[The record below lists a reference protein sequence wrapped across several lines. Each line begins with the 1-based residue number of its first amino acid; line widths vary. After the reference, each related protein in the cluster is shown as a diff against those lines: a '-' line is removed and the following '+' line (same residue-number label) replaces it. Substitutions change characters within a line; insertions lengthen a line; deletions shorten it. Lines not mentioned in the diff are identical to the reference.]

1 MIRPEVLLVFTRVAE
16 LSSFTQAA
24 DSLGLPKA
32 SVSKSVKQ
40 LEEAL
45 GTQLLRR
52 NTRRVVLTHDGQ
64 ACYERCKDM
73 LASFD
78 DLQAMFRQ
86 GQALR
91 GRLRVDMSLGMAHRA
106 VLPRLPAFLALHPA
120 LEIELS
126 STDRRVDL
134 VADGFDCVVRTGPLD
149 ASDLVARP
157 LGMLVQHNLASRAY
171 LAAHGVPQTL
181 DDLARHRLVHYA
193 TRLGVR
199 SAGFEVEEEGGA
211 VRRIPMQGS
220 VTVNNSEAYGAA
232 CLAGLGLIQA
242 PTIALRPHVE
252 AGDLVEVLPQWRAP
266 GLPVTLLYAHRRQ
279 LPGRLRV
286 FMDWLAE
293 VLAPYLAPPVS
304 AP

>member
-1 MIRPEVLLVFTRVAE
+1 MVRPELLLVFTRVAE

-40 LEEAL
+40 LEEAV

-86 GQALR
+86 GAALR
-91 GRLRVDMSLGMAHRA
+91 GRLRVDMSLGMAHRV

-126 STDRRVDL
+126 SSDRRVDL

-181 DDLARHRLVHYA
+181 DDLAQHRLVHYA
-193 TRLGVR
+193 TRLGAR
-199 SAGFEVEEEGGA
+199 SAGFEVEEGGV
-211 VRRIPMQGS
+211 VRGIPMQGS

-252 AGDLVEVLPQWRAP
+252 SGELVEVLPQWRAP
-266 GLPVTLLYAHRRQ
+266 GLPVTVLYAHRRQ
-279 LPGRLRV
+279 LPMRLRV

-293 VLAPYLAPPVS
+293 VLAPYLAPPTS
-304 AP
+304 G

>member
-1 MIRPEVLLVFTRVAE
+1 MVRPELLLVFTRVAE

-45 GTQLLRR
+45 GVQLLQR
-52 NTRRVVLTHDGQ
+52 NTRRVLLTHDGQ

-86 GQALR
+86 GETLR
-91 GRLRVDMSLGMAHRA
+91 GRLRVDMSLGMAHRV

-126 STDRRVDL
+126 SSDRRVDL

-181 DDLARHRLVHYA
+181 DDLAQHRLVHYA

-199 SAGFEVEEEGGA
+199 SAGFEVEEGGV
-211 VRRIPMQGS
+211 VRGIPMQGS

-252 AGDLVEVLPQWRAP
+252 AGELVEVLPQWRAP
-266 GLPVTLLYAHRRQ
+266 GLPVTVLYAHRRQ
-279 LPGRLRV
+279 LPARLRV

-293 VLAPYLAPPVS
+293 VLAPYLVPPAS
-304 AP
+304 AN